1 MLGDTINLV
10 AALSIR
16 PIVEFMFL
24 MDNGTWGKNLVKIQ
38 NVSFIVLFSE
48 IVVYL
53 VSEPK

>member
-38 NVSFIVLFSE
+38 NVSFYFDFRDNCIFGLRA
-48 IVVYL
+48 
-53 VSEPK
+53 